1 MCASPSTAPS
11 PGQAKGGGTVWALLG
26 SRHWWGCR
34 SILHPWQG
42 RAVLGNPS
50 LGLAEQLAGGKGGQL
65 IPP

>member
-1 MCASPSTAPS
+1 M
-11 PGQAKGGGTVWALLG
+11 G